1 MRIRSYI
8 CLSFTA
14 LLLAGSTSLHAA
26 VERELGRNNFRTSIC
41 NIASMDISVN
51 VDEAYGEP
59 MVRSKIRW
67 TAGPNTGPDC
77 LSKATNVWIRVRTES
92 DSLNYFKV
100 RPVIPSASQSYGTT
114 ATESPSWSNFFC
126 ERPADS
132 ASCENEPKSRQ
143 LFSSNLKFEGFEV
156 VSKTS
161 VISSLGANKFAPP
174 RPKSKAKDGRF
185 SLDSMLTDAI
195 DSTIDP
201 SAASRRA
208 AAASASK
215 EPQMTPE
222 QVAAQNTTQLE
233 EQAKIAAKNVLTLV
247 SSSLAQYV
255 SPPHDC
261 ESARTIANWVQAPG
275 MCKLNFTRE
284 TSHDY
289 LCADN
294 GESRQIKATSRVSIN
309 LAEDIAEIA
318 GIRHSPDGWASL
330 TLVLADDLQ
339 STTAGDYKT
348 NRWLITAN
356 ESRLE
361 DLQQLAGSLMTL
373 VDYCHSS

>member
-77 LSKATNVWIRVRTES
+77 LSKATHVWIRVRTES

-100 RPVIPSASQSYGTT
+100 RPVIPSAGQSYGTT

-174 RPKSKAKDGRF
+174 RPKSKAKDGRL
-185 SLDSMLTDAI
+185 SLD
-195 DSTIDP
+195 
-201 SAASRRA
+201 
-208 AAASASK
+208 
-215 EPQMTPE
+215 
-222 QVAAQNTTQLE
+222 
-233 EQAKIAAKNVLTLV
+233 
-247 SSSLAQYV
+247 
-255 SPPHDC
+255 
-261 ESARTIANWVQAPG
+261 
-275 MCKLNFTRE
+275 
-284 TSHDY
+284 
-289 LCADN
+289 
-294 GESRQIKATSRVSIN
+294 
-309 LAEDIAEIA
+309 
-318 GIRHSPDGWASL
+318 
-330 TLVLADDLQ
+330 
-339 STTAGDYKT
+339 
-348 NRWLITAN
+348 
-356 ESRLE
+356 
-361 DLQQLAGSLMTL
+361 
-373 VDYCHSS
+373 